1 MSKFKILAIT
11 ISTNILSRIKKEKIA
26 ANYAINC
33 AEILLDF
40 VVTVIAVAPFFFSI
54 IIVGV
59 NVSDK
64 RGNRGGDSFC
74 RRQMTIVITKSCA
87 RTGVS
92 RSFFPR
98 KRYEG
103 RVYTTNVKDVLEAAG
118 EIETEK

>member
-1 MSKFKILAIT
+1 MASRVCIFYFYFYLYFFSFHFFFFFFYNIPLFNDYYFARSFRVKFKILAIT

-40 VVTVIAVAPFFFSI
+40 VVTVIAVAPFFFFSI

-64 RGNRGGDSFC
+64 RGN
-74 RRQMTIVITKSCA
+74 V
-87 RTGVS
+87 
-92 RSFFPR
+92 
-98 KRYEG
+98 
-103 RVYTTNVKDVLEAAG
+103 AA
-118 EIETEK
+118 IPFVDDR

>member
-1 MSKFKILAIT
+1 MYFLFLFLSLFFLSIFFFYNIPLFNDYYFARSFRVKFKILAIT

-64 RGNRGGDSFC
+64 RGN
-74 RRQMTIVITKSCA
+74 V
-87 RTGVS
+87 
-92 RSFFPR
+92 
-98 KRYEG
+98 
-103 RVYTTNVKDVLEAAG
+103 AA
-118 EIETEK
+118 IPFVDDR